1 MSGGPNAPL
10 RSAFPSSGQEPM
22 ALIEID
28 GSQGE
33 GGGQVLRT
41 ALALSLATGKPFR
54 MERIRAGR
62 AKPGLMRQHLTCV
75 RAAKSIGGARTR
87 GDELGGTEISFT
99 PARLTPGDYRFSVGT
114 AGSTL
119 LVLQAVLPALMIADG
134 PSRVELEGGTHNH
147 AAPSW
152 EFFAHALAP
161 RLLSTGPSFV
171 PALQR
176 CGFYPAGG
184 GKLAIEVRPGRA
196 TEPFALLERGAVRRV
211 HALVRIANLPPHIA
225 VTERDVL
232 IERLGLAAGD
242 ARIETCDAH
251 GPGNAAMVFVES
263 DSGTEVFTGFGQV
276 GLPAARLAEDL
287 ANDVRAFLDAD
298 VPVGPHLADQLL
310 VPLALAGGGRFR
322 TGAVTLHARTAADV
336 VKRFLKTRITF
347 TQEEG
352 GRTLV
357 EIADRS
363 SGSPEE

>member
-1 MSGGPNAPL
+1 MS
-10 RSAFPSSGQEPM
+10 
-22 ALIEID
+22 LIEID

-62 AKPGLMRQHLTCV
+62 ARPGLMRQHLTCV
-75 RAAKSIGGARTR
+75 RAAKTIGGARTR
-87 GDELGGTEISFT
+87 GDELGGTELSFT
-99 PARLTPGDYRFSVGT
+99 PSRLTPGDYRFAIGT
-114 AGSTL
+114 AGSTP
-119 LVLQAVLPALMIADG
+119 LVLQAVLPALLVADG

-147 AAPSW
+147 AAPPW
-152 EFFAHALAP
+152 DFLAHA
-161 RLLSTGPSFV
+161 FV
-171 PALQR
+171 PALARMGPSVVPTLQR

-184 GKLAIEVRPGRA
+184 GKLAVEVRPSGA
-196 TEPFALLERGAVRRV
+196 LAPIELLERGAVRRV
-211 HALVRIANLPPHIA
+211 HALVRIANLPGHIA

-232 IERLGLAAGD
+232 VERLGLSAGD
-242 ARIETCDAH
+242 ARIEECDAH

-276 GLPAARLAEDL
+276 GLPAARLAQEL
-287 ANDVRAFLDAD
+287 ADDVRAFLDAD

-322 TGAVTLHARTAADV
+322 TCAVTSHTRTAADV

-347 TQEEG
+347 TQEDG

-357 EIADRS
+357 EVSDRS
-363 SGSPEE
+363 SGPPEA

>member
-1 MSGGPNAPL
+1 
-10 RSAFPSSGQEPM
+10 M

-41 ALALSLATGKPFR
+41 ALALSLVTGKPFR
-54 MERIRAGR
+54 MERIRASR
-62 AKPGLMRQHLTCV
+62 ARPGLMRQHLTCV
-75 RAAKSIGGARTR
+75 RAAKAIGGARTR
-87 GDELGGTEISFT
+87 GDELGGTELSFT
-99 PARLTPGDYRFSVGT
+99 PSRLHAGEYRFAVGT
-114 AGSTL
+114 AGSTM
-119 LVLQAVLPALMIADG
+119 LVLQAVLPALVVADG

-152 EFFAHALAP
+152 DFFAHALVP
-161 RLLSTGPSFV
+161 RLAGMGASVEPS
-171 PALQR
+171 LRR
-176 CGFYPAGG
+176 CGFFPAGG
-184 GKLAIEVRPGRA
+184 GRLSLEVRPGA
-196 TEPFALLERGAVRRV
+196 ALAPIELLVRGAVRRV

-232 IERLGLAAGD
+232 AERLGLAAGD

-276 GLPAARLAEDL
+276 GLPAARLAQEL
-287 ANDVRAFLDAD
+287 ADDVRAFLDAD

-347 TQEEG
+347 TPEEG

-357 EIADRS
+357 EIADRTG
-363 SGSPEE
+363 GSPEE